1 MCTIN
6 KKNYLE
12 HCKQEKIKFEKC
24 MEKEENNVINCQV
37 YKFVYENCLN
47 EESKKINVKKSGK

>member
-1 MCTIN
+1 
-6 KKNYLE
+6 
-12 HCKQEKIKFEKC
+12 

-37 YKFVYENCLN
+37 YKFVFENCLN